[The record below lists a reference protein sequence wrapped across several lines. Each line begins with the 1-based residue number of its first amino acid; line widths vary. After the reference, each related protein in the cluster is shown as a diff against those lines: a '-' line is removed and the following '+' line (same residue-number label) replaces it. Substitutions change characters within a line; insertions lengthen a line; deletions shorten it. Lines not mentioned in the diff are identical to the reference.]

1 MYAKLQGTEK
11 QRERKEEVRI
21 NWLSPF
27 SEVQKSDTSFFPQ
40 QEVGKEWKQR
50 K

>member
-11 QRERKEEVRI
+11 QRERKEVRI
-21 NWLSPF
+21 NSLSPF

-40 QEVGKEWKQR
+40 QEVGEEWKQR